1 MSPDQPLNPTRLP
14 LVNGAWRPWLGRLLL
29 CGASSSLT
37 LMLVLPDTGALTLD
51 TGVRM
56 LLATALAAGLGLA
69 LPKAWT
75 GGLPPLVRRSGRG
88 GMPVSEAVA
97 EVREVAP
104 YLQVISGQLDGA
116 LHQTE
121 EGVLALIGLL
131 NQMEQLSTEQLH
143 RIQDSQRNSEELLG
157 VIREKLLIDKQ
168 LGAILQMFVD
178 RQEEE
183 TGSNLQRIQRLQEVK
198 ALGPLVDVIASVAQ
212 QTNFLAINAAI
223 EAARAGPSG
232 RGFAVVATEVRQ
244 LSTRTAAAAQEIASR
259 ISAATANIDL
269 ELRRANEASERN
281 GSTGN
286 MRNVLSDIRAM
297 QSRFEE
303 ASTGNRMQEMIDAV
317 GQGHSSMADLLTQA
331 LGHIQFHDVM
341 RQRVAQSQE
350 AMLELNEHLQTLASQ
365 MLAPAWDPASLQS
378 LRQRLQ
384 SQSERYVMQSQLD
397 THLAMVGEH
406 RAENGLDK
414 GVDSTSLAQ
423 PGGADRPKIEL
434 F

>member
-1 MSPDQPLNPTRLP
+1 MSPDHTLTPPLAPP
-14 LVNGAWRPWLGRLLL
+14 ASGAARPWLGRLLL
-29 CGASSSLT
+29 CGISSTLT
-37 LMLVLPDTGALTLD
+37 LLLVLPEASAWTLD
-51 TGVRM
+51 TGARL
-56 LLATALAAGLGLA
+56 LLATALATALGLG
-69 LPKAWT
+69 LPKAWA
-75 GGLPPLVRRSGRG
+75 GLSASPAVRPGRDR
-88 GMPVSEAVA
+88 MPVGEAVA

-116 LHQTE
+116 LQQTE
-121 EGVLALIGLL
+121 DGVIALIGLL

-143 RIQDSQRNSEELLG
+143 RIQDSQRNGEELLG

-183 TGSNLQRIQRLQEVK
+183 TDGNLQRIQRLQEVK
-198 ALGPLVDVIASVAQ
+198 ALAPLVDVIASVAQ

-269 ELRRANEASERN
+269 ELRRANEASDRN
-281 GSTGN
+281 ASSGN
-286 MRNVLSDIRAM
+286 MRKVLSDIRAM
-297 QSRFEE
+297 QSRFEQ

-317 GQGHSSMADLLTQA
+317 GEGHRNMAELLTQS

-341 RQRVAQSQE
+341 RQRVEQSQE
-350 AMLELNEHLQTLASQ
+350 AMLELDEHLQTLANQ
-365 MLAPAWDPASLQS
+365 MLDQAWDPASLQS

-384 SQSERYVMQSQLD
+384 AQAERYVMQSQLD
-397 THLAMVGEH
+397 THLATVGADS
-406 RAENGLDK
+406 AE
-414 GVDSTSLAQ
+414 TPAQ
-423 PGGADRPKIEL
+423 ASGADRPKIEL

>member
-1 MSPDQPLNPTRLP
+1 MSPDHTLTPPLLP
-14 LVNGAWRPWLGRLLL
+14 EASGAARPWLARLLL
-29 CGASSSLT
+29 CGASSILT
-37 LMLVLPDTGALTLD
+37 LLLVPPEANAWTLD
-51 TGVRM
+51 TGARL
-56 LLATALAAGLGLA
+56 LLATALATGLGLGV
-69 LPKAWT
+69 PKAWA
-75 GGLPPLVRRSGRG
+75 GLAGPHAVRPGRDR
-88 GMPVSEAVA
+88 MPVGEAVA

-116 LHQTE
+116 LQQTE
-121 EGVLALIGLL
+121 DGVIALIGLL

-143 RIQDSQRNSEELLG
+143 RIQDSQRNGEELQG

-183 TGSNLQRIQRLQEVK
+183 TDGNLQRIQRLQEVK
-198 ALGPLVDVIASVAQ
+198 ALAPLVDVIANVAQ

-269 ELRRANEASERN
+269 ELRRANEASDRN
-281 GSTGN
+281 ASSGN
-286 MRNVLSDIRAM
+286 MRKVLSDIRAM

-317 GQGHSSMADLLTQA
+317 GEGHRNMAELLTQS

-341 RQRVAQSQE
+341 RQRVEQCQE
-350 AMLELNEHLQTLASQ
+350 AMLELDEHLQTLASQ
-365 MLAPAWDPASLQS
+365 MLDQAWDPASLQS

-384 SQSERYVMQSQLD
+384 TQSERYVMQSQLD
-397 THLAMVGEH
+397 THLATVG
-406 RAENGLDK
+406 A
-414 GVDSTSLAQ
+414 DSIDAPAQ
-423 PGGADRPKIEL
+423 PSGAERPKIEL

>member
-1 MSPDQPLNPTRLP
+1 MSPDHTLTPPLAPP
-14 LVNGAWRPWLGRLLL
+14 ANGAPRPWLGRLLL
-29 CGASSSLT
+29 CGASSILT
-37 LMLVLPDTGALTLD
+37 LLLVSPEAGAWTLD
-51 TGVRM
+51 TGARL
-56 LLATALAAGLGLA
+56 LLATALATGLGLA
-69 LPKAWT
+69 LPKAWA
-75 GGLPPLVRRSGRG
+75 GLSRAGVARPGRDR
-88 GMPVSEAVA
+88 MPVGEAVA

-116 LHQTE
+116 LQQTE

-143 RIQDSQRNSEELLG
+143 RIQDSQRNGEELRS
-157 VIREKLLIDKQ
+157 VISDKLLIDKQ

-183 TGSNLQRIQRLQEVK
+183 TDGNLQRIQRLQEVK
-198 ALGPLVDVIASVAQ
+198 ALAPLVDVIASVAQ

-244 LSTRTAAAAQEIASR
+244 LSTRTASAAQEIASR

-269 ELRRANEASERN
+269 ELRRANEATDRN
-281 GSTGN
+281 ASSGN
-286 MRNVLSDIRAM
+286 MRKVLSDIRAM

-317 GQGHSSMADLLTQA
+317 GEGHRNMAELLTQS

-341 RQRVAQSQE
+341 RQRVEQSQE
-350 AMLELNEHLQTLASQ
+350 AMLELDEHLQTLASQ
-365 MLAPAWDPASLQS
+365 MQDQAWDPASLQS

-384 SQSERYVMQSQLD
+384 SQSERYVMQSQID
-397 THLAMVGEH
+397 THLAMVG
-406 RAENGLDK
+406 AD
-414 GVDSTSLAQ
+414 DSAAPAQTS
-423 PGGADRPKIEL
+423 GADRPKIEL